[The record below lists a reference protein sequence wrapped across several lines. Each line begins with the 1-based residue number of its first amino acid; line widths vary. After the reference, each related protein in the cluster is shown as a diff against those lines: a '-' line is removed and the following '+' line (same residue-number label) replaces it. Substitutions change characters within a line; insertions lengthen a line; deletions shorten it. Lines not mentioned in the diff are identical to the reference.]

1 MREKTDA
8 PKMDRNDP
16 IPVTVVAGFLGAGKT
31 TLLNHILHSDHGRRI
46 AVLVNDFSAI
56 NIDAEL
62 ISEVSESAINLTNGC
77 ICCTIR
83 MDLIGEVL
91 RLADLPEPPEHIVIE
106 SSGVAD
112 PAGIVR
118 SFFEQEVRQSALLD
132 AIITVVDSELVLEL
146 SDEEDRLAQ
155 AQILGGDLF
164 VLNKIDLVDEV
175 TLQKVRDWMTDL
187 RPGVPI
193 FETVKCQAPVES
205 ILGFG
210 RTRTNRF
217 NSDAKYEFIGLEPHP
232 SFETWTYISETPMA
246 FELLQQVLTHLP
258 KSMVRAKGFIYSNE
272 RRDRRLLFQ
281 LVGRRATISDE
292 GKWGEIEP
300 QTRLV
305 FIARKGSCNFPAIE
319 KALDAC
325 QAKR

>member
-1 MREKTDA
+1 QSTDA
-8 PKMDRNDP
+8 PPPNRTNP
-16 IPVTVVAGFLGAGKT
+16 VPVTVVAGFLGAGKT
-31 TLLNHILHSDHGRRI
+31 TLLNHILQSDHSRRI
-46 AVLVNDFSAI
+46 AVLVNDFGSI

-155 AQILGGDLF
+155 AQIVGGDLI

-175 TLQKVRDWMTDL
+175 TLQKVRDWVADI
-187 RPGVPI
+187 RPGVPT
-193 FETVKCQAPVES
+193 FETVECQAPVES
-205 ILGFG
+205 ILGFRG
-210 RTRTNRF
+210 IRTNRF
-217 NSDAKYEFIGLEPHP
+217 NTDAGYEVIDLEPHP
-232 SFETWTYISETPMA
+232 SFEAWTYISETSMA

-258 KSMVRAKGFIYSNE
+258 QALVRAKGFIYSNE
-272 RRDRRLLFQ
+272 RRDRRFLFQ

-325 QAKR
+325 QTKR

>member
-1 MREKTDA
+1 MSQSTEDPPLNRTG
-8 PKMDRNDP
+8 P

-31 TLLNHILHSDHGRRI
+31 TLLNHILQSDHSRRI
-46 AVLVNDFSAI
+46 AVLVNDFGSI

-91 RLADLPEPPEHIVIE
+91 RLADLPEPPDHIVIE

-118 SFFEQEVRQSALLD
+118 SFLEQEVRQSALLD

-155 AQILGGDLF
+155 AQIVGGDLI

-193 FETVKCQAPVES
+193 FETVECDLPVQS
-205 ILGFG
+205 ILGLE
-210 RTRTNRF
+210 RLQTHRIKT
-217 NSDAKYEFIGLEPHP
+217 DAEYEVIELEPHP
-232 SFETWTYISETPMA
+232 SFETWTYISEKPMQ

-258 KSMVRAKGFIYSNE
+258 LALVRAKGFIYADE
-272 RRDRRLLFQ
+272 RPNRRLLFQ
-281 LVGRRATISDE
+281 LV
-292 GKWGEIEP
+292 
-300 QTRLV
+300 
-305 FIARKGSCNFPAIE
+305 
-319 KALDAC
+319 
-325 QAKR
+325 